1 MTPERS
7 HWRRSD
13 IFIVNFD
20 HNSHLFVLLLLLT
33 LNMKMF
39 VGSNPKKIINF
50 NVFKFSNSLV
60 VHKSR
65 EKLKS
70 YLTEGFVQIPN

>member
-7 HWRRSD
+7 HRRHSD

-39 VGSNPKKIINF
+39 AGSNPEKNH
-50 NVFKFSNSLV
+50 KFQC
-60 VHKSR
+60 
-65 EKLKS
+65 
-70 YLTEGFVQIPN
+70 FQIFQFASCT